1 MAGLPF
7 GARGTGCA
15 GVNGVAALVLAT
27 ACLHAGWN
35 TAAKS
40 LGDRWVSSALIGSVY
55 TVAGLVAV
63 IVLPAP
69 DTASWLFIAGSVAL
83 QVGYLLLLTS
93 AYQYGDM
100 SRLYPLM
107 RGMSPLLVTV
117 FAVVVLREHVRVGV
131 VAGVAVLVGGL
142 VALAFAHGRPRRG
155 HGVGLALATG
165 VTIAAY
171 TIVDGIGVR
180 QSGHPLG
187 YAAWLFALQGPILVA
202 ICLWRGGPGMAQ
214 RLWRHRVL
222 GLAGGGL
229 SLLSYGVVVWAQAR
243 APLAIVAALRETS
256 VLWGAVAGS
265 VFLRERLD
273 WKGVVATVLAA
284 AGAVLVQVAS

>member
-1 MAGLPF
+1 
-7 GARGTGCA
+7 
-15 GVNGVAALVLAT
+15 VNGVAALVLAT

-40 LGDRWVSSALIGSVY
+40 VGDRWVSSALIGSVY
-55 TVAGLVAV
+55 AVVGLVAV
-63 IVLPAP
+63 VVLPVP
-69 DTASWLFIAGSVAL
+69 DAASWPFLAASVVL
-83 QVGYLLLLTS
+83 QVGYLLLLTT

-100 SRLYPLM
+100 SRLYPLV
-107 RGMSPLLVTV
+107 RGMSPLLVTL
-117 FAVVVLREHVRVGV
+117 FAVVVLREQVGPGV
-131 VAGVAVLVGGL
+131 LAGVAVLVGGL

-165 VTIAAY
+165 VTIAGY
-171 TIVDGIGVR
+171 TVVDGLGVR

-202 ICLWRGGPGMAQ
+202 VCLWRGGPGMAQ
-214 RLWRHRVL
+214 RLRRHRAV
-222 GLAGGGL
+222 GLAGGVL
-229 SLLSYGVVVWAQAR
+229 SLLSYAVVVWAQAR

-265 VFLRERLD
+265 VLLRERLG